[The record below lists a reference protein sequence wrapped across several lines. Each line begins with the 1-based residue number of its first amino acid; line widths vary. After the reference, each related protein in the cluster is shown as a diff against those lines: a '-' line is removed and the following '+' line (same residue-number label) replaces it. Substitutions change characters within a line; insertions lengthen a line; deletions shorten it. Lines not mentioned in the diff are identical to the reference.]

1 LTRIVSSLGKGK
13 EKITLVSNISNISNI
28 KSYIK
33 TMVNIIILKIASIKR
48 RENKSL
54 LKLVMG
60 LLTTPLLIIAGFIE
74 VSLLGGFFNNP
85 EN

>member
-1 LTRIVSSLGKGK
+1 
-13 EKITLVSNISNISNI
+13 
-28 KSYIK
+28 
-33 TMVNIIILKIASIKR
+33 MVNIIILKIASIKR

-74 VSLLGGFFNNP
+74 VSLLGGFINNP